1 MQVRFWKR
9 SLIRPSSKKTFSHSD
24 CLQKFS
30 SQPYINI
37 IRGSNK
43 FVGVFFFFF
52 FWKLTRPRPT
62 KKTFSPLRLSPN
74 PTMSGR
80 FLKVD
85 NPSSLSQHI
94 VMFIQHK
101 SPFRFIHLLAM
112 NKLAVN
118 MGTKYIYEAQ
128 RSTDGLLYNVK
139 PSCLL

>member
-43 FVGVFFFFF
+43 FVGVLFFFG
-52 FWKLTRPRPT
+52 KLLGLDL
-62 KKTFSPLRLSPN
+62 PLRLSPN

-101 SPFRFIHLLAM
+101 SPFRFIHVITM

-118 MGTKYIYEAQ
+118 MGTKYIYETQ

>member
-52 FWKLTRPRPT
+52 FFGNLLGLDL
-62 KKTFSPLRLSPN
+62 PLRLSPN

-85 NPSSLSQHI
+85 NPSSRSQRI

-101 SPFRFIHLLAM
+101 SPFRFIHVITM
-112 NKLAVN
+112 NKLVVN
-118 MGTKYIYEAQ
+118 MGTKYIYETQ
-128 RSTDGLLYNVK
+128 RSTDKLLYNVK

>member
-43 FVGVFFFFF
+43 FVGVLFFFFGN
-52 FWKLTRPRPT
+52 LLGLDL
-62 KKTFSPLRLSPN
+62 PLRLSPN

-85 NPSSLSQHI
+85 NPSSLSQRI

-101 SPFRFIHLLAM
+101 SPFRFIHVITM

-128 RSTDGLLYNVK
+128 RSTDGLLYYVK